1 VPGEKKNVSYFRFW
15 YLCGASTRVTY
26 LDACIN
32 SEMFVVELMKVA
44 VSLIN
49 SSQQEE
55 PQCNGQ
61 RMKASRSEKESD
73 HTVNDVHRFKVR
85 GSKESANEGRK
96 SSEAHCFT
104 CGCKKSYAR
113 DITLRKM

>member
-1 VPGEKKNVSYFRFW
+1 
-15 YLCGASTRVTY
+15 
-26 LDACIN
+26 
-32 SEMFVVELMKVA
+32 MFVAQLMKVA

-49 SSQQEE
+49 NSQQEE

-61 RMKASRSEKESD
+61 RMKASRSENESD
-73 HTVNDVHRFKVR
+73 HTANDVRRFKVH
-85 GSKESANEGRK
+85 GSQESENEGRK

-113 DITLRKM
+113 DISLRKM

>member
-1 VPGEKKNVSYFRFW
+1 M
-15 YLCGASTRVTY
+15 TY
-26 LDACIN
+26 LHAFIS
-32 SEMFVVELMKVA
+32 SEMFVAQLMKVA

-49 SSQQEE
+49 NSQQEE

-61 RMKASRSEKESD
+61 RMKASRSENESD
-73 HTVNDVHRFKVR
+73 HTANDVRRFKVH
-85 GSKESANEGRK
+85 GSQESENEGRK

-113 DITLRKM
+113 DISLRKM

>member
-1 VPGEKKNVSYFRFW
+1 
-15 YLCGASTRVTY
+15 VTY

>member
-1 VPGEKKNVSYFRFW
+1 
-15 YLCGASTRVTY
+15 VTY
-26 LDACIN
+26 LHAFIR

-49 SSQQEE
+49 NSQQEE
-55 PQCNGQ
+55 PQCNGR

-73 HTVNDVHRFKVR
+73 HTVNYVHRFKVH
-85 GSKESANEGRK
+85 GSQESENEGRK

-104 CGCKKSYAR
+104 RGCKKKKSYAR
-113 DITLRKM
+113 NISLRKM